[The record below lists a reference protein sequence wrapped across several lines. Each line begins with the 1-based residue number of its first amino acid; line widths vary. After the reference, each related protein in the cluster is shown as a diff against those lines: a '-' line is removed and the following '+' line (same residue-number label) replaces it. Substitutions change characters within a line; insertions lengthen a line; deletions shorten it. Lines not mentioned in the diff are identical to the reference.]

1 MLRKF
6 VSNYFRKKLVNYFRE
21 QRRQAKVLSL
31 SHSRNIGILWNP
43 VDEGSL
49 EAYES
54 LRKML
59 KEKAIDCV
67 GIAHLDTRKAEQHFS
82 LMAHSGFSN
91 NTNISFSGQP
101 LTGPGVQ
108 FLQEAFDMV
117 IDLSINK
124 VLALEYLLV
133 HSNAKFKIGWQSKGM
148 NYYDMNID
156 IARQPSCRYLLEQ
169 VIYYLEKIDENQR
182 RFVKLRR

>member
-43 VDEGSL
+43 LDEGSL
-49 EAYES
+49 ETYES

-59 KEKAIDCV
+59 KERAIECV
-67 GIAHLDTRKAEQHFS
+67 GIAHLNTRKAEQHFS
-82 LMAHSGFSN
+82 LLAHSGFSN
-91 NTNISFSGQP
+91 NSNTNFRGQP

-108 FLQEAFDMV
+108 FLQEAFDII

-133 HSNAKFKIGWQSKGM
+133 HSNASFKIGWQSNGI
-148 NYYDMNID
+148 NYYDLNID
-156 IARQPSCRYLLEQ
+156 IVRQPSCRYLLEQ
-169 VIYYLEKIDENQR
+169 IIFYLEKLDENQR
-182 RFVKLRR
+182 RRVKIRH